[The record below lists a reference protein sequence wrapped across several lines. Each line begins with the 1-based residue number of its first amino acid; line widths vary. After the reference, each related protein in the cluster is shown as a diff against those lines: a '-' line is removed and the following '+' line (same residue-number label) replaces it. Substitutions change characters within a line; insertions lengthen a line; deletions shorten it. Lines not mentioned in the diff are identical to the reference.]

1 MRVPVSAGLVL
12 AAAATLAACASV
24 TAPPATRPHASPA
37 GPQPAAGIP
46 GPPAGSRAGAAALAE
61 LMLSRLRLP
70 PGARILPSVPLPP
83 SLPEPAATT
92 PISGSLSAT
101 ATGTTIADGVLV
113 TYAHGVWVSEG
124 DKLFPF
130 RSMGQ
135 LMADGFGGTPSVSVG
150 TLAGLAT
157 VTAYAGS

>member
-1 MRVPVSAGLVL
+1 MSRPRDVVDALQATIVGQREVVEALVL
-12 AAAATLAACASV
+12 TLIAGG
-24 TAPPATRPHASPA
+24 HAF
-37 GPQPAAGIP
+37 GIP
-46 GPPAGSRAGAAALAE
+46 TPADLSALLA
-61 LMLSRLRLP
+61 S
-70 PGARILPSVPLPP
+70 
-83 SLPEPAATT
+83 EPAATT

-113 TYAHGVWVSEG
+113 TYDHGVWVSEG

-135 LMADGFGGTPSVSVG
+135 LMADGYGGTPSVSVG